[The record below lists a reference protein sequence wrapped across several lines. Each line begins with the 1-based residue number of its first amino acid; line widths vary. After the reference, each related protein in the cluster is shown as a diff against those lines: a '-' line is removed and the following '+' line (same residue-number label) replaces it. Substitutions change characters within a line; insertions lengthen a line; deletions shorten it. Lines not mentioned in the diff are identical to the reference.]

1 MSVKLNVKVKTESL
15 KVYTLIV
22 DYTFFFKVSITR
34 MHCLKVRDL
43 EEIVTPQVFEEIHD
57 GEKKK
62 KGSRGYVFLLLV
74 CTILLM
80 QQVEKKFI
88 FLLDLFLE
96 NDPSKIITL
105 KSGKPRE

>member
-62 KGSRGYVFLLLV
+62 KGQQRV
-74 CTILLM
+74 CVSPVGMYHSTYAA
-80 QQVEKKFI
+80 
-88 FLLDLFLE
+88 
-96 NDPSKIITL
+96 S
-105 KSGKPRE
+105 